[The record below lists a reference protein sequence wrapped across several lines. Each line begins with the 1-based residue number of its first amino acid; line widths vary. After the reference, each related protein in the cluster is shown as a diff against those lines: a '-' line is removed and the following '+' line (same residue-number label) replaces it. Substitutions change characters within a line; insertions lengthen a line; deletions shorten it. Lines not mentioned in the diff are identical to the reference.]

1 MLFAIGGM
9 WSRGIY
15 DDGWGT
21 LTCYNGKG
29 MHQLLTPV

>member
-1 MLFAIGGM
+1 MLFAICGM

-21 LTCYNGKG
+21 LTCYNDKG
-29 MHQLLTPV
+29 MHRLLTPV